1 MQRHLELGLRGTSQ
15 ALVLI
20 ELSVKAAL
28 DSHVL
33 SVAQQRIDLK
43 GKKNKPNTQRL
54 VGIKVQRLLR
64 DTEEINYNFVI
75 VPVYHLSSW

>member
-43 GKKNKPNTQRL
+43 GKKNKANMTLESKLPRA
-54 VGIKVQRLLR
+54 
-64 DTEEINYNFVI
+64 FVKTHGF
-75 VPVYHLSSW
+75 VWW